1 MVHQK
6 INLDRLGPE
15 ETLITPTYASR
26 ALTSAVPKYEITEGE
41 MPPAVAYNLIRDEL
55 ALDGNS
61 RLNLATFVTT
71 WMEPEAKQLM
81 AETFDKNMIDK
92 DEYPQTAEIELH
104 CVNMIARLW
113 NAPKG
118 ASATGCSTIG
128 SSEAAMLGGMALKW
142 QWRYR
147 RQKEGKPTDKPN
159 LVMGINVQVC
169 WEKFCRY
176 WEVEPRFVP
185 MEGNRF
191 HLDATEAIKL
201 IDENAIGVM
210 GASHFCNKQLY
221 LDAKY
226 LYGKPF
232 REFID
237 FQRFSK
243 LCDWNQNII
252 GMLPGVIA
260 IMGST
265 FDGSYEPVQEIN
277 DALEKLNRETGWQ
290 VPLHVDGASGGFIAP
305 FLDPDLVWDFR
316 LKWVKSINAS
326 GHKYGLVYPGV
337 GWIIWRDR
345 QELPEELIFHCNY
358 LGSDLPNFTLNFS
371 RPGNQVV
378 AQYYNFLLLGKEG
391 YRQIHQAC
399 RDTALYLSGEIAKMG
414 PFELITDGST
424 IPVFAW
430 KLKETISDQYNY
442 ILFDLADKLRERGW
456 LVPAYTMPKNRQD
469 LTVHRVVIKEGFSRD
484 MADLLLR
491 DIHSAIAF
499 FQSQSHYQSKLS
511 GSHFHH

>member
-1 MVHQK
+1 
-6 INLDRLGPE
+6 
-15 ETLITPTYASR
+15 
-26 ALTSAVPKYEITEGE
+26 
-41 MPPAVAYNLIRDEL
+41 
-55 ALDGNS
+55 
-61 RLNLATFVTT
+61 
-71 WMEPEAKQLM
+71 
-81 AETFDKNMIDK
+81 
-92 DEYPQTAEIELH
+92 
-104 CVNMIARLW
+104 
-113 NAPKG
+113 
-118 ASATGCSTIG
+118 
-128 SSEAAMLGGMALKW
+128 
-142 QWRYR
+142 
-147 RQKEGKPTDKPN
+147 
-159 LVMGINVQVC
+159 MGINVQVC

-191 HLDATEAIKL
+191 HLEATEAIKL
-201 IDENAIGVM
+201 IDENTI
-210 GASHFCNKQLY
+210 
-221 LDAKY
+221 
-226 LYGKPF
+226 
-232 REFID
+232 
-237 FQRFSK
+237 
-243 LCDWNQNII
+243 
-252 GMLPGVIA
+252 GVIA

-277 DALEKLNRETGWQ
+277 DVLEKLNRETGWQ

-358 LGSDLPNFTLNFS
+358 LGGDLPNFALNFS

-469 LTVHRVVIKEGFSRD
+469 LTVQRVVIKEGFSRD
-484 MADLLLR
+484 MAELLLR
-491 DIHSAIAF
+491 DIRSAIAF
-499 FQSQSHYQSKLS
+499 FKSQSNYQSKLS

>member
-15 ETLITPTYASR
+15 EALITPTYASR
-26 ALTSAVPKYEITEGE
+26 ALTSAVPKYEIPEGE

-92 DEYPQTAEIELH
+92 DEYPQTAEIELR

-118 ASATGCSTIG
+118 AAATGCSTIG

-142 QWRYR
+142 QWRKR

-201 IDENAIGVM
+201 IDENTI
-210 GASHFCNKQLY
+210 
-221 LDAKY
+221 
-226 LYGKPF
+226 
-232 REFID
+232 
-237 FQRFSK
+237 
-243 LCDWNQNII
+243 
-252 GMLPGVIA
+252 GVIA

-277 DALEKLNRETGWQ
+277 DALEKLNRETGWE

-358 LGSDLPNFTLNFS
+358 LGGDLPNFALNFS

-430 KLKETISDQYNY
+430 KLK
-442 ILFDLADKLRERGW
+442 
-456 LVPAYTMPKNRQD
+456 
-469 LTVHRVVIKEGFSRD
+469 
-484 MADLLLR
+484 
-491 DIHSAIAF
+491 
-499 FQSQSHYQSKLS
+499 
-511 GSHFHH
+511 

>member
-6 INLDRLGPE
+6 INLDRLSPE
-15 ETLITPTYASR
+15 EALITPTYASR
-26 ALTSAVPKYEITEGE
+26 ALTSAVPKYEIPEGE

-92 DEYPQTAEIELH
+92 DEYPQTAEIELR

-113 NAPKG
+113 NAPESE
-118 ASATGCSTIG
+118 AATGCSTIG

-142 QWRYR
+142 QWRKR

-191 HLDATEAIKL
+191 HLNATEAIKL
-201 IDENAIGVM
+201 IDENTI
-210 GASHFCNKQLY
+210 
-221 LDAKY
+221 
-226 LYGKPF
+226 
-232 REFID
+232 
-237 FQRFSK
+237 
-243 LCDWNQNII
+243 
-252 GMLPGVIA
+252 GVIA

-358 LGSDLPNFTLNFS
+358 LGGDLPNFALNFS

-378 AQYYNFLLLGKEG
+378 AQYYNFLRLGKEG

-430 KLKETISDQYNY
+430 KLKETISDQSNY
-442 ILFDLADKLRERGW
+442 SLFDLADKLRERGW
-456 LVPAYTMPKNRQD
+456 LVPAYTRFNRAARGDQGG
-469 LTVHRVVIKEGFSRD
+469 I
-484 MADLLLR
+484 
-491 DIHSAIAF
+491 
-499 FQSQSHYQSKLS
+499 
-511 GSHFHH
+511 

>member
-1 MVHQK
+1 
-6 INLDRLGPE
+6 
-15 ETLITPTYASR
+15 
-26 ALTSAVPKYEITEGE
+26 
-41 MPPAVAYNLIRDEL
+41 
-55 ALDGNS
+55 
-61 RLNLATFVTT
+61 
-71 WMEPEAKQLM
+71 
-81 AETFDKNMIDK
+81 
-92 DEYPQTAEIELH
+92 
-104 CVNMIARLW
+104 MIARLW

-118 ASATGCSTIG
+118 AAATGCSTIG

-142 QWRYR
+142 QWRKR

-201 IDENAIGVM
+201 IDENTI
-210 GASHFCNKQLY
+210 
-221 LDAKY
+221 
-226 LYGKPF
+226 
-232 REFID
+232 
-237 FQRFSK
+237 
-243 LCDWNQNII
+243 
-252 GMLPGVIA
+252 GVIA

-358 LGSDLPNFTLNFS
+358 LGGDLPNFALNFS

-378 AQYYNFLLLGKEG
+378 AQYYNFLRLGKEG

-430 KLKETISDQYNY
+430 KLKETISDQTNY
-442 ILFDLADKLRERGW
+442 SLFDLADKLRERGW

-469 LTVHRVVIKEGFSRD
+469 LTVQRVVIKEGFSRD
-484 MADLLLR
+484 MAALLLR

-499 FQSQSHYQSKLS
+499 FKSQSNYQSKLS

>member
-6 INLDRLGPE
+6 INLDRLSPE
-15 ETLITPTYASR
+15 EALITPTYASR
-26 ALTSAVPKYEITEGE
+26 ALTSAVPKYEIPEGE

-92 DEYPQTAEIELH
+92 DEYPQTAEIELR

-113 NAPKG
+113 NAPEDEV
-118 ASATGCSTIG
+118 ATGCSTIG

-142 QWRYR
+142 QWRKR

-201 IDENAIGVM
+201 IDENTI
-210 GASHFCNKQLY
+210 
-221 LDAKY
+221 
-226 LYGKPF
+226 
-232 REFID
+232 
-237 FQRFSK
+237 
-243 LCDWNQNII
+243 
-252 GMLPGVIA
+252 GVIA

-358 LGSDLPNFTLNFS
+358 LGGDLPNFALNFS

-378 AQYYNFLLLGKEG
+378 AQYYNFLRLGKEG

-399 RDTALYLSGEIAKMG
+399 RDTALYLSGEIAKIG

-430 KLKETISDQYNY
+430 KLKETISDQTNY
-442 ILFDLADKLRERGW
+442 SLFDLADKLRERGW

-469 LTVHRVVIKEGFSRD
+469 LTVQRVVIKEGFSRD

-491 DIHSAIAF
+491 DLQSALAF

>member
-1 MVHQK
+1 LVIYSEQKRYFIREVMVHQK
-6 INLDRLGPE
+6 INLDRLSPE
-15 ETLITPTYASR
+15 EALITPTYASR
-26 ALTSAVPKYEITEGE
+26 ALTSAVPKYEIPEGE
-41 MPPAVAYNLIRDEL
+41 MPPAAAYNLIRDEL

-92 DEYPQTAEIELH
+92 DEYPQTAEIELR

-118 ASATGCSTIG
+118 AAATSCSTIG

-191 HLDATEAIKL
+191 HLEATEAIKL
-201 IDENAIGVM
+201 IDENTI
-210 GASHFCNKQLY
+210 
-221 LDAKY
+221 
-226 LYGKPF
+226 
-232 REFID
+232 
-237 FQRFSK
+237 
-243 LCDWNQNII
+243 
-252 GMLPGVIA
+252 GVIA

-316 LKWVKSINAS
+316 LKWVKSINAP

-358 LGSDLPNFTLNFS
+358 LGSDLPNFALNFS

>member
-6 INLDRLGPE
+6 INLDRLSPE
-15 ETLITPTYASR
+15 EALITPTYASR
-26 ALTSAVPKYEITEGE
+26 ALTSSVPKYEIPEGE
-41 MPPAVAYNLIRDEL
+41 MPPAAAYNLIRDEL

-92 DEYPQTAEIELH
+92 DEYPQTAEIELR

-113 NAPKG
+113 NAPESE
-118 ASATGCSTIG
+118 AATGCSTIG

-142 QWRYR
+142 QWRKR

-201 IDENAIGVM
+201 IDENTI
-210 GASHFCNKQLY
+210 
-221 LDAKY
+221 
-226 LYGKPF
+226 
-232 REFID
+232 
-237 FQRFSK
+237 
-243 LCDWNQNII
+243 
-252 GMLPGVIA
+252 GVIA

-277 DALEKLNRETGWQ
+277 DALEKLNRVTSWQ

-358 LGSDLPNFTLNFS
+358 LGGDLPNFALNFS

-378 AQYYNFLLLGKEG
+378 AQYYNFLRLGKEG

-399 RDTALYLSGEIAKMG
+399 RDTALYLSGEIAKIG
-414 PFELITDGST
+414 LFELITDGST

-430 KLKETISDQYNY
+430 KLKETISDQANY
-442 ILFDLADKLRERGW
+442 SLFDLADKLRERGW

-469 LTVHRVVIKEGFSRD
+469 LTVQRVVIKEGFSRD
-484 MADLLLR
+484 MAALLLR

-499 FQSQSHYQSKLS
+499 FKSQSNYQSKLWLFWFLC
-511 GSHFHH
+511 GN

>member
-6 INLDRLGPE
+6 INLDRLSPE
-15 ETLITPTYASR
+15 EALITPTYASR
-26 ALTSAVPKYEITEGE
+26 ALTSAVPKYEIPEGE
-41 MPPAVAYNLIRDEL
+41 MPPAAAYNLIRDEL

-92 DEYPQTAEIELH
+92 DEYPQTAEIELR

-113 NAPKG
+113 NAPENE
-118 ASATGCSTIG
+118 AATGCSTIG

-142 QWRYR
+142 QWRKR

-191 HLDATEAIKL
+191 HLNATEAIKL
-201 IDENAIGVM
+201 IDENTI
-210 GASHFCNKQLY
+210 
-221 LDAKY
+221 
-226 LYGKPF
+226 
-232 REFID
+232 
-237 FQRFSK
+237 
-243 LCDWNQNII
+243 
-252 GMLPGVIA
+252 GVIA

-265 FDGSYEPVQEIN
+265 FDGRYEPVQEIN

-358 LGSDLPNFTLNFS
+358 LGGDLPNFALNFS

-378 AQYYNFLLLGKEG
+378 AQYYNFLRLGKEG

-399 RDTALYLSGEIAKMG
+399 RDTALYLSGEIAKIG
-414 PFELITDGST
+414 PCELITDGST

-430 KLKETISDQYNY
+430 KLKETISDQANY
-442 ILFDLADKLRERGW
+442 SLFDLADKLRERGW

-469 LTVHRVVIKEGFSRD
+469 LTVQRVV
-484 MADLLLR
+484 
-491 DIHSAIAF
+491 
-499 FQSQSHYQSKLS
+499 
-511 GSHFHH
+511 